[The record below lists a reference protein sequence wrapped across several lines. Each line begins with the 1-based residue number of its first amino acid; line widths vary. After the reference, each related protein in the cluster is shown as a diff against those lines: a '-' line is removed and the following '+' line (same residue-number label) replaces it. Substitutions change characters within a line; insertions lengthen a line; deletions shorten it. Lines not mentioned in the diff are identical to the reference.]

1 MAISGPMRACRPYG
15 VGVLKAKLSG
25 YLAQVR
31 RGATIT
37 VCDRHTPIAR
47 LVPVK
52 DDAGGLE
59 VREPT
64 VAGDL
69 PTARGITLRK
79 QIGVVALLRADRDH
93 R

>member
-1 MAISGPMRACRPYG
+1 MQTAMVSE
-15 VGVLKAKLSG
+15 LKAKLSR

-31 RGATIT
+31 RGATVT

-47 LVPVK
+47 LVPFE

-64 VAGDL
+64 AAGSL
-69 PTARGITLRK
+69 PIAPGITLRK
-79 QIGVVALLRADRDH
+79 QIDIVALLRSDRDH